1 MTRFP
6 TCVVC
11 LALAVWLV
19 APVLALASKPVAS
32 RTYVQSGLD
41 GAFYARCTPT
51 AEEGSAGRTDVYTVG
66 ATDDRRIDRYDWYAP
81 GGVTLGWSPLT
92 GKVAVLAVV
101 AERRQEGDW
110 RAQEELRF
118 AIAGKV
124 LRSYTN
130 GELVA
135 LGAAEVISRPLG
147 QRAEYRVVGCEQVP
161 GTNEYD
167 FIVKVAGGTKGE
179 GTTLRFDITT
189 GELRPDRPRVPIRA
203 TDQDEAVRVARAFIA
218 RTHPKLDVGQRPPT
232 AKYVPDAGGKP
243 MWVVTF
249 AAATTAKL
257 DATDRQFYSFDVRL
271 RQDGQVESTTSPEP

>member
-1 MTRFP
+1 
-6 TCVVC
+6 
-11 LALAVWLV
+11 
-19 APVLALASKPVAS
+19 
-32 RTYVQSGLD
+32 
-41 GAFYARCTPT
+41 
-51 AEEGSAGRTDVYTVG
+51 VYTVG
-66 ATDDRRIDRYDWYAP
+66 ATDDQRVDRYDWYAP
-81 GGVTLGWSPLT
+81 GGVTLGWSPLA

-118 AIAGKV
+118 AIGGKGI
-124 LRSYTN
+124 RSYTN

-147 QRAEYRVVGCEQVP
+147 ARAGYRVVGCEQVP

-167 FIVKVAGGTKGE
+167 FIVEIAGGTKGE
-179 GTTLRFDITT
+179 GKTLRFDITT
-189 GELRPDRPRVPIRA
+189 GELRPDRPRVPLGAR
-203 TDQDEAVRVARAFIA
+203 DQDEAVRVARAFIA

-232 AKYVPDAGGKP
+232 AKYAPDADGKP

-249 AAATTAKL
+249 AAATTAKP
-257 DATDRQFYSFDVRL
+257 DATDRKFYSFDVRL